1 MTEPDDI
8 PAPVGASAP
17 SFTSGHVRGG
27 DHAEPS
33 VDPAHQ
39 AGQAHQEVAARL
51 AALPVLRTPEQVAA
65 RIGRALGEQYAELA
79 RTVTTLDQAT
89 HPRRRRRVWALIP
102 GIAAAA
108 VLVAFLIG
116 VAGEEGSIP
125 LPPTVATGQEWSAAT
140 APAAISFARQGRPAT
155 TEQVRGTAVA
165 TEDGLA
171 SCLRTIAADGP
182 QRAIVVDRA
191 FFAERPV
198 LVAVLRSRTDGRF
211 DVTILTMD
219 CQRQLGQLEDVDARR

>member
-8 PAPVGASAP
+8 PAPGGTRDSVDTTGNVGAGAADV
-17 SFTSGHVRGG
+17 G
-27 DHAEPS
+27 
-33 VDPAHQ
+33 VDPA
-39 AGQAHQEVAARL
+39 GQADPAQQQVAARL

-89 HPRRRRRVWALIP
+89 HPRRRRRIWAVVP

-108 VLVAFLIG
+108 VLIAFLVG

-191 FFAERPV
+191 FFGERPV
-198 LVAVLRSRTDGRF
+198 LVAVLRSTTNGRF
-211 DVTILTMD
+211 DVTIVTVD
-219 CQRQLGQLEDVDARR
+219 CERQLGQLEDVDARR